1 MGRHQPECAGPSAS
15 TSGWPPEIGDREPV
29 RVTCPYR
36 LPVPSTC
43 ADECDFRKARGHPRR
58 QEGVQAVALAREPFG
73 LDAIRAGGPVHCRPV
88 RLPPAGHYRHQLHRP
103 DAVARQLPGVLLVGA
118 LLPCAREYLL
128 VRFFGDGDLPGP
140 GLPVGLRHCPVRRH
154 AGIRPAA
161 GGGHE
166 LLDQLSRAH
175 LLVAGDPRQQGAGD
189 QAAGL
194 GGASTPVPQILFNS
208 FATTLGMV
216 HILIP
221 YMIMSI
227 YAAMQKIDPNHLR
240 AAASLGA
247 TPFQGFRTVFLP
259 LSLPGVVNGCTLVF
273 IICLG
278 FYVHPRAARR
288 PRDQMIAGLIGQQIE
303 ELLEWGFAS
312 AMAAVLLA
320 TTMVLLAIYNR
331 LGGPGQA
338 VGMSAA

>member
-1 MGRHQPECAGPSAS
+1 MNATSVTPADAHPGKRAFRPLRSRANLSAWTLS
-15 TSGWPPEIGDREPV
+15 APAILFIAVLFVYPLLDVIVISFTDPTLSLANYREFFSSPLYSRVLGNTFWFAFLVTLICLVLGYPLAYVIVRYGGTLGFVLLLVVAMSFWTSFLV
-29 RVTCPYR
+29 RTYSWLVI
-36 LPVPSTC
+36 LGN
-43 ADECDFRKARGHPRR
+43 K
-58 QEGVQAVALAREPFG
+58 
-73 LDAIRAGGPVHCRPV
+73 GPVTK
-88 RLPPAGHYRHQLHRP
+88 LLAWAGF
-103 DAVARQLPGVLLVGA
+103 D
-118 LLPCAREYLL
+118 
-128 VRFFGDGDLPGP
+128 
-140 GLPVGLRHCPVRRH
+140 
-154 AGIRPAA
+154 
-161 GGGHE
+161 
-166 LLDQLSRAH
+166 
-175 LLVAGDPRQQGAGD
+175 
-189 QAAGL
+189 
-194 GGASTPVPQILFNS
+194 PVPQILFNS

-278 FYVHPRAARR
+278 FYVTPVLLGG

-320 TTMVLLAIYNR
+320 TTMVLLAVYNR
-331 LGGPGQA
+331 L
-338 VGMSAA
+338 VGLDKLWG